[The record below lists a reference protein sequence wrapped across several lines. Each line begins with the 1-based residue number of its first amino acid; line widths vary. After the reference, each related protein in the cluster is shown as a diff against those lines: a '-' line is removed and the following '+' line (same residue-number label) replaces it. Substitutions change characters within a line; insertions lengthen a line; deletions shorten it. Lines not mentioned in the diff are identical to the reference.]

1 MCERGI
7 RTYENAYR
15 NTLDL
20 NAIPIL
26 KEKSHLPVVVD
37 PSHGIGL
44 RQHVGTMALAGVMCG
59 ADGVIIEAHENPERA
74 FSDGAQTL
82 YHGQA
87 EKLYQQLRQTKELVC
102 SF

>member
-1 MCERGI
+1 
-7 RTYENAYR
+7 
-15 NTLDL
+15 
-20 NAIPIL
+20 
-26 KEKSHLPVVVD
+26 VVVD

-59 ADGVIIEAHENPERA
+59 ADAVIVETHENPEKA
-74 FSDGAQTL
+74 FSDGQQTL

-87 EKLYQQLRQTKELVC
+87 EKLYQQLLQTHQLFK